1 MRIFKKIINSL
12 REERGIYFE
21 LEKEE
26 TGVPFV
32 MSLRP
37 LATFLRTFLNI
48 NTIHTG
54 LLFAPYDRGGAPEG
68 PPLYFKTAHDTVTK
82 LTQDNVL
89 IISND

>member
-1 MRIFKKIINSL
+1 MFLPRCVIYALSSRNANFHKIINSL

-54 LLFAPYDRGGAPEG
+54 RLFAPYDRGGSGG
-68 PPLYFKTAHDTVTK
+68 PPSL
-82 LTQDNVL
+82 LQDR
-89 IISND
+89 S

>member
-1 MRIFKKIINSL
+1 MFLLGCAIYALSSRNANFHKIINSL

-26 TGVPFV
+26 TGVPFIT
-32 MSLRP
+32 SLRP

-54 LLFAPYDRGGAPEG
+54 LLFASYDRGRSGG
-68 PPLYFKTAHDTVTK
+68 PPL
-82 LTQDNVL
+82 LLQDR
-89 IISND
+89 S